1 MGLTQAGGG
10 ILQHLHLSGH
20 VAAQGGLLLR
30 REALLVGQLF
40 VILLILNFQRLFRT
54 QDVLTA
60 IQ

>member
-10 ILQHLHLSGH
+10 ILQHLHLPGH